1 MTAHPSRITI
11 MPSQRMLDSLEQRWP
26 MNVPRYRLARIAL
39 QRGLDELARLAPDE
53 FRRVVIEDAVTSAGI
68 TANP

>member
-1 MTAHPSRITI
+1 
-11 MPSQRMLDSLEQRWP
+11 MLDTLEQRWP

-53 FRRVVIEDAVTSAGI
+53 FRQVVTEDAVASAGI